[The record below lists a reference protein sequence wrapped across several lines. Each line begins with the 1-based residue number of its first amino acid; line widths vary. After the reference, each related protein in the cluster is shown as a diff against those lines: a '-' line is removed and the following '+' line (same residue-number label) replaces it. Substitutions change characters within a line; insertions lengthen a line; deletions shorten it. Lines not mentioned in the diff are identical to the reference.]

1 MAVQEHDPHSVLN
14 AFRQFLAW
22 RRTMPTLLL
31 GDIRFLE
38 TAEPVLMF
46 ERTHGDETL
55 LLAFNLSAEA
65 THLTL
70 PEGQWHALH
79 VPGPDAGQADG
90 GLLHL
95 PAQAMYCARRA

>member
-1 MAVQEHDPHSVLN
+1 
-14 AFRQFLAW
+14 
-22 RRTMPTLLL
+22 MPTLLL
-31 GDIRFLE
+31 GDIRFLD

-46 ERTHGDETL
+46 ERVHAGETL

-65 THLTL
+65 VQVAL

-90 GLLHL
+90 GQLHL